1 MLILFPDPGGD
12 PHNEAFYVE
21 TSEEEETPPT
31 SPPMDMKAL
40 EEELQAVQL
49 EKKEVAERESKLQA
63 KESKL
68 QHKLRQALQL
78 LKISPRQQAASAGE
92 IFISI
97 N

>member
-1 MLILFPDPGGD
+1 M
-12 PHNEAFYVE
+12 E
-21 TSEEEETPPT
+21 TSEEEEEAPST
-31 SPPMDMKAL
+31 SPPLDMKAL